1 MEYTLIYGDNKKYIK
16 EENNYKILERFMKNC
31 SEEPKNYLDNIIRE
45 EKKKDAIDLI
55 KKMIA
60 FLLNERISIE
70 EALNHAFFKEDEKKH
85 KKYNNENNDEKK
97 NNNVLKKKKKK

>member
-70 EALNHAFFKEDEKKH
+70 EALNHAFFKEDEK
-85 KKYNNENNDEKK
+85 NTK
-97 NNNVLKKKKKK
+97 NIAMKTTTKKKTIMF